1 MRKYFLIL
9 VLFFTSQ
16 SVILAQDVTVLTLDE
31 SINIALKESF
41 TIKSIKQLV
50 YSAERNLWA
59 AKAGYRTY
67 ALSKISAPVYD
78 EGFRLVEVVN
88 GNPVPKQYGSFQ
100 VKGNLDII
108 QPMPWIPFGGGS
120 LTFRAEGYQLNSWT
134 PSPLNPG
141 VDLKSNQ
148 FYTSLSAIINK
159 PLFTINQLKLGLKQA
174 ELNYERQS
182 KVFKRSELD
191 LVYRVTMSFYQLYR
205 RTQEV
210 KINQEKVERQKM
222 IYETTRKKYE
232 AGLAA
237 EVEAMQA
244 EVELVQYKN
253 ELKASESRKKEQ
265 EEAFKQLIGLPLSQ
279 DITVITELEVK
290 PVYVDVDQAVNLALK
305 NRSEIVEK
313 MIDIEEQKIQIK
325 QIDAQVSVKGN
336 LRGYYRFSGFSD
348 PDLPYGTPTGDLFN
362 DSWDVLRRTPNRG
375 VTFELEIPI
384 WDWGKNKA
392 QVQAAQASLER
403 QELTLNDTYTTI
415 TREVRDVVRSVY
427 ETYDRVMM
435 LEKSK
440 AVSEKSFDINM
451 QRYQNGDITTT
462 ELARANDQLNTAK
475 LSYLSAYI
483 EYKLALAD
491 LQRKTLYDFENKKSL
506 VE

>member
-141 VDLKSNQ
+141 IDLKSNQ
-148 FYTSLSAIINK
+148 FYTSLSAIVNK

-191 LVYRVTMSFYQLYR
+191 LVYQVTRAFYQLYR
-205 RTQEV
+205 RIQEV

-222 IYETTRKKYE
+222 IYETTKKKYE

-279 DITVITELEVK
+279 DITVITELEVE

-325 QIDAQVSVKGN
+325 QIDAQVSIKGN

-348 PDLPYGTPTGDLFN
+348 PDLPYGTPTEDLFN
-362 DSWDVLRRTPNRG
+362 NSWDVLRRTPNRG
-375 VTFELEIPI
+375 
-384 WDWGKNKA
+384 
-392 QVQAAQASLER
+392 
-403 QELTLNDTYTTI
+403 
-415 TREVRDVVRSVY
+415 
-427 ETYDRVMM
+427 
-435 LEKSK
+435 
-440 AVSEKSFDINM
+440 
-451 QRYQNGDITTT
+451 
-462 ELARANDQLNTAK
+462 
-475 LSYLSAYI
+475 
-483 EYKLALAD
+483 
-491 LQRKTLYDFENKKSL
+491 
-506 VE
+506 